1 MEQDERQRHEIGDMV
16 FLGFVVYVVY
26 GERRKFQWKSV

>member
-1 MEQDERQRHEIGDMV
+1 MEQDERQRHEIGDIV
-16 FLGFVVYVVY
+16 FLGFVVY

>member
-16 FLGFVVYVVY
+16 FLGPVVY
-26 GERRKFQWKSV
+26 GERRKFQWKLV